1 MTNAARMK
9 ILTPLDHAESGALN
23 VVQLANDDDPF
34 TLKDGIAGIDRIELH
49 FPHFTD
55 GRAYSQAYLLRRRL
69 GFRGDLRATGDERHG
84 WRVAVETPHGIEAY
98 GVLVAPTHERWRAR
112 ILTFPNVLVTGHQAF
127 FTAEAL
133 AGIAETTVANLTAF
147 ERDGRPLHPV
157 SAQ

>member
-69 GFRGDLRATGDERHG
+69 GFRGDLRATGDMLIDQLVQMERTG
-84 WRVAVETPHGIEAY
+84 FSSAVLKE
-98 GVLVAPTHERWRAR
+98 GVDPADAAR
-112 ILTFPNVLVTGHQAF
+112 
-127 FTAEAL
+127 E
-133 AGIAETTVANLTAF
+133 F
-147 ERDGRPLHPV
+147 ERFPAFYQTDLSGAV
-157 SAQ
+157 

>member
-69 GFRGDLRATGDERHG
+69 GFRGDLRGTGFSS
-84 WRVAVETPHGIEAY
+84 AVLKE
-98 GVLVAPTHERWRAR
+98 GVDPADAAR
-112 ILTFPNVLVTGHQAF
+112 
-127 FTAEAL
+127 E
-133 AGIAETTVANLTAF
+133 F
-147 ERDGRPLHPV
+147 ERFPAFYQTDLSGAV
-157 SAQ
+157 